1 MTRDTQP
8 LLTATPLAEGG
19 DAVGVGGVGVGLRR
33 YKGVFEGQYGL
44 FLPFL
49 KAQNSGSVNPAF
61 KEHHVRWVSSLV

>member
-1 MTRDTQP
+1 MAGAQAFGEGPFYNVMTRNTQP

-49 KAQNSGSVNPAF
+49 KAQILAP
-61 KEHHVRWVSSLV
+61 